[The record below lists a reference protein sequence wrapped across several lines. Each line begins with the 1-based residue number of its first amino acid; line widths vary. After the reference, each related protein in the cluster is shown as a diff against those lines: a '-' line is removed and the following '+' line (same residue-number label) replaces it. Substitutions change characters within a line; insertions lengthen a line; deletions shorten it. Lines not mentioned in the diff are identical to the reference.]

1 MSHSTRATLRPL
13 AISAGKD
20 LLNGLRRWDIF
31 TRLGWLEV
39 RRRYRRTVI
48 GPLWGSINLGVMV
61 MAFGFVGGGLLN
73 KNVYDYLPFL
83 GAGMMVWMMISA
95 ILNESCLLFV
105 SNENLF
111 RQIQLNY
118 STLAYT
124 LV

>member
-1 MSHSTRATLRPL
+1 
-13 AISAGKD
+13 
-20 LLNGLRRWDIF
+20 
-31 TRLGWLEV
+31 
-39 RRRYRRTVI
+39 
-48 GPLWGSINLGVMV
+48 MV